1 MKRRAE
7 RGPGAVLN
15 KAWRQG
21 IARRSLLY
29 QLSYITPEGI
39 WRDSNPRHRHYEC
52 SPASIRHD
60 KRKGDDK
67 GLARKVTSVR
77 L

>member
-21 IARRSLLY
+21 IGKTIYPLY
-29 QLSYITPEGI
+29 RLSY
-39 WRDSNPRHRHYEC
+39 SRHC
-52 SPASIRHD
+52 FS
-60 KRKGDDK
+60 GD
-67 GLARKVTSVR
+67 
-77 L
+77 